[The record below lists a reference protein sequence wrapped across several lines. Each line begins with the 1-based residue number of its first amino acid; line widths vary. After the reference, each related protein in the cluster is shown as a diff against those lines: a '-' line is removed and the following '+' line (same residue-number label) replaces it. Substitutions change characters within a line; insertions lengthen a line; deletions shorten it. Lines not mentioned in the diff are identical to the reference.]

1 VVRDLGHDVIVANPR
16 ELPKRRKKNDRED
29 AEYLARTGRSDP
41 KLLKPVKHRDL
52 AGRRTMSMIRGRAV
66 LVEARTRLVNHVRGT
81 ARTFGC
87 MLRSHS
93 TECFADKVEAE
104 LPAEL
109 SELMRPVLATLRQ
122 LTTTIRKCDRLVE
135 RVARRSYPETARM
148 QQVDGVGWVTAL
160 TYLVVVQSPERFPN
174 SRVVASYLGLCPK
187 QQQSGD
193 SDPQL
198 RITKAGDR
206 YLRTLLVGSAHYIL
220 GPFGPDCDL
229 RRWGMQL
236 MARGGKNAKKRA
248 AVAVARKLS
257 VVLLRLWRT
266 GDVYERLRNC
276 PVEAAA

>member
-1 VVRDLGHDVIVANPR
+1 
-16 ELPKRRKKNDRED
+16 
-29 AEYLARTGRSDP
+29 
-41 KLLKPVKHRDL
+41 
-52 AGRRTMSMIRGRAV
+52 
-66 LVEARTRLVNHVRGT
+66 
-81 ARTFGC
+81 
-87 MLRSHS
+87 
-93 TECFADKVEAE
+93 
-104 LPAEL
+104 
-109 SELMRPVLATLRQ
+109 
-122 LTTTIRKCDRLVE
+122 
-135 RVARRSYPETARM
+135 M